1 MKKIKFLLSIFLIML
16 IIPTPVRA
24 AEADFCLRTS
34 AIWQF
39 IGYALYAVKII
50 IPLIIIV
57 FGIIDFIKAVMSSD
71 DNAIKK
77 AATSLLK
84 RAIAGVII
92 FFVPTIVT
100 VVFNLIENFTG
111 GLEPITECKTCLL
124 NPTSDTCEGY
134 IKEAEDL
141 RKANN

>member
-1 MKKIKFLLSIFLIML
+1 ML

-84 RAIAGVII
+84 RAIAGVAI

-124 NPTSDTCEGY
+124 KPTSDTCEGY

-141 RKANN
+141 RKVKN